1 MKKKILLMITILS
14 LIMVVACGKQENN
27 QNTNQNT
34 NNNVNTTDKQ
44 EDKNNNTAQKDD
56 LKTNEDSKAEFAKR
70 IEEENDKLESVKMNF
85 KGDFDFFGD
94 AYELIIESIAEY
106 DVSKKDVKNY
116 YLVGQSDELDNK
128 NKLSVIYK
136 QPDTMYR
143 IMGDFAKWEKVEK
156 GSIEDMKTDRIDYKK
171 LSDILVNILKVEKYE
186 LKEDDDEYEIIVT
199 DKNFDFIGKFK
210 GQINLTI
217 TDVDLEKIDRKI
229 VFKVD
234 KKTLFLKD
242 FEMDLDYKENDK
254 KLDVDVDIEMSNW
267 NDIDKTIFDRVLEKL
282 K

>member
-14 LIMVVACGKQENN
+14 LIIAVGCSKQDDK

-34 NNNVNTTDKQ
+34 NSNVNTSDNK
-44 EDKNNNTAQKDD
+44 EDKNTNSDEKDVT
-56 LKTNEDSKAEFAKR
+56 KTKEDDKADFAIR
-70 IEEENDKLESVKMNF
+70 IDEENDKLESVKMNF

-94 AYELIIESIAEY
+94 SYELLIESIAEY
-106 DVSKKDVKNY
+106 DLSKKDVKNY

-143 IMGDFAKWEKVEK
+143 IIGDFARWEKVEK
-156 GSIEDMKTDRIDYKK
+156 DSIEDMKTDRIDYRK
-171 LSDILVNILKVEKYE
+171 LVDILVNILKTEKYE
-186 LKEDDDEYEIIVT
+186 LKEDDDEYEIILT

-210 GQINLTI
+210 GQINLSI

-229 VFKVD
+229 VFKID

-242 FEMDLDYKENDK
+242 LEMDLDYNENGK
-254 KLDVDVDIEMSNW
+254 KLDVDVDIKMSNW